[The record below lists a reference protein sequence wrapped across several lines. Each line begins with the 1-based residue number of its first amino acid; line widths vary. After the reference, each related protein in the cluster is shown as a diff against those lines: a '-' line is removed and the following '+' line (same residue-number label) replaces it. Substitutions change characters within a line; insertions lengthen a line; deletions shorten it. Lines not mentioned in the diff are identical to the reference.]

1 MRMFVAMVIIILS
14 NCYFTF
20 SGRTP
25 MSSGDKNERISMTA
39 GAPPGNDNERMQMT
53 AGALSGNDDDNDT
66 SHNDLL
72 EITTQSHDIS
82 DTGNKATA
90 IKRNKSYCL
99 NVRIM

>member
-25 MSSGDKNERISMTA
+25 MTA
-39 GAPPGNDNERMQMT
+39 GAPPGNDKERMQMT
-53 AGALSGNDDDNDT
+53 AGASSGNDDDNDT
-66 SHNDLL
+66 SHIDFL
-72 EITTQSHDIS
+72 ETTTQSHDIS